1 MRNSPKHYYA
11 NYTGFVQTN
20 MSIERKKIFE
30 LLREKRRTC
39 KTCGNMVFGTIE
51 ELVVSHVSI
60 SERQGSI
67 FCVMCPNCSKKRRG
81 QLFICIS
88 CGRVNSRSAK
98 MILNNGCK
106 CSGVPD
112 PASSMYNVRHQAEN
126 AFNHYCENLEE
137 FHPELNDVDNGQ
149 HPAGELSL
157 IHDCMDLT
165 RSMVECE
172 TPLQAVASSVD
183 VQFNDG
189 AWETFD
195 ENDTDC
201 FDDKKMD
208 EKMESRT
215 LEMPTSFQPEN
226 FFNQENDWSLS
237 SRNYLINEHTDR
249 TGLKGIVYRAMIDHN
264 RMSCYDCL
272 SEMEMYFHL
281 LSTIIHHNS
290 SRNESIQ
297 ICSMLEHS
305 RTENEELLFSIKES
319 LFSSLDKQTRI
330 ALEATLPES
339 VVGGILERVHA
350 GIRYELDSHYINMPQ
365 SPRITTY
372 KEARAKYLDG
382 PKSILQNLPMPTPSI
397 KTLFTGTD
405 RACSYAHIPANQILN
420 HILALGY
427 DCYFYRAGFEKDW
440 TDIEH
445 EVYPM
450 FTDDDT
456 YPCEFF
462 RDAHNDVKEMMRNDP
477 AMPKETRVVILR
489 VWSDGFE
496 AHNVKGNIKFNSL
509 QVFTL
514 KLKGPKD
521 QTLPYA
527 LCFKTFNVREI
538 FVQLLKELFDLRQ
551 VRPRY
556 WGKDKKIFPTV
567 ALLELVS
574 NDYPERCFNTGIT
587 QNGNYTKRFGHSC
600 LYDKV
605 STPSCPCCQ
614 LQRMQ
619 IILGRSQN
627 LTVHPCAKCSDWWAK
642 VERGNKYPVPP
653 GGDITKVGMVELT
666 FELITNSLRD
676 LEVWYQEN
684 IGKSTGV
691 SMYAQKYM
699 NVLGICG
706 SIADGLMKSLRKS
719 QPLVDSESYPAIL
732 KSFKDMNIELDMFPS
747 MPMHMCFLGV
757 EKSLLDQ
764 TKNILQSG
772 RVTAQAK
779 FWKELI
785 KPMRSR
791 QQALNAVSI
800 DWCLPMM
807 FSGEAKNDIGPA
819 NWQSDHCLAFTRIS
833 LFQFADLDGMSGLVR
848 PSQLNRVIASFKR
861 MRVVW
866 FCLVSNMFCDLDYIS
881 IDFVEHLI
889 RMFLSCC
896 KDFSEHSSDDRL
908 DPFFS
913 SQSNIFSLLNC
924 PAIIKK
930 YGSLSGIWEG
940 EDEAFIRSVKSEI
953 STMRY
958 QTSHLKSLLVR
969 LLQTKTLNYL
979 NRNNPLDKSKVYAR
993 TNHVRVYA
1001 KGATCQE
1008 PSMILEQEVFVSGS
1022 INRRGD
1028 IFICFEERAGQ
1039 GIKLIPVV
1047 FDDLNGKWCLNL
1059 WYANARLGSN
1069 IQFVCDRAELK
1080 EFSQDYFLML
1090 RHSRESSLWTVICRS
1105 WRIRDNSGDLSLPLP
1120 QRGILTIEACL

>member
-1 MRNSPKHYYA
+1 
-11 NYTGFVQTN
+11 
-20 MSIERKKIFE
+20 
-30 LLREKRRTC
+30 
-39 KTCGNMVFGTIE
+39 
-51 ELVVSHVSI
+51 
-60 SERQGSI
+60 
-67 FCVMCPNCSKKRRG
+67 
-81 QLFICIS
+81 
-88 CGRVNSRSAK
+88 

-126 AFNHYCENLEE
+126 AFNHDCENLEE

-157 IHDCMDLT
+157 VHDCIDLT

-215 LEMPTSFQPEN
+215 LEMPTSFQPEY

-290 SRNESIQ
+290 SQNESIQ
-297 ICSMLEHS
+297 ICSMLEHT
-305 RTENEELLFSIKES
+305 RTENEELLFPIKE
-319 LFSSLDKQTRI
+319 LVFSSLEKQVCI

-350 GIRYELDSHYINMPQ
+350 GIRYELNSHYINMPQ

-445 EVYPM
+445 EVYPT

-462 RDAHNDVKEMMRNDP
+462 HDAHNDVKEMMRNDP

-496 AHNVKGNIKFNSL
+496 AHNVKGNNKFNSL
-509 QVFTL
+509 QVFTV
-514 KLKGPKD
+514 KLTGPKD
-521 QTLPYA
+521 QTLPFA

-538 FVQLLKELFDLRQ
+538 LVNLLEELLELRQ
-551 VRPRY
+551 VWLRY
-556 WGKDKKIFPTV
+556 WGKDKQVFPTI

-574 NDYPERCFNTGIT
+574 NDYPERCFNTGMS
-587 QNGNYTKRFGHSC
+587 QNGIYTKRSRYSC
-600 LYDKV
+600 LYDKLR
-605 STPSCPCCQ
+605 TPSCVHCQ
-614 LQRMQ
+614 LQRME
-619 IILGRSQN
+619 IILNDSVN
-627 LTVHPCAKCSDWWAK
+627 VALEPCEVCSDWWAK
-642 VERGNKYPVPP
+642 VERGSKYPIPP
-653 GGDITKVGMVELT
+653 GGDLTKVGNVELT
-666 FELITNSLRD
+666 FELIANTLQD
-676 LEVWYQEN
+676 LEIWYREN
-684 IGKSTGV
+684 RQQQGASSYTT
-691 SMYAQKYM
+691 KYM
-699 NVLGICG
+699 KVLGIG
-706 SIADGLMKSLRKS
+706 GGLADGLIKSLRKGES
-719 QPLVDSESYPAIL
+719 LVESESYPAI
-732 KSFKDMNIELDMFPS
+732 FKCYKELHIELDMFPS

-757 EKSLLDQ
+757 EKSLIDQ
-764 TKNILQSG
+764 TKNIILNGKKTVQG
-772 RVTAQAK
+772 K
-779 FWKELI
+779 FWKQVI
-785 KPMRSR
+785 QPMRSR
-791 QQALNAVSI
+791 QQALNKISI
-800 DWCLPMM
+800 DWCLPMS
-807 FSGEAKNDIGPA
+807 FSGEKQNDIGHA
-819 NWQSDHCLAFTRIS
+819 SWQSDHCLAFTRIS
-833 LFQFADLDGMSGLVR
+833 LFQFADIDGMFGDMC
-848 PSQLNRVIASFKR
+848 PTELNRVIASFKR

-866 FCLVSNMFCDLDYIS
+866 FCLVSNMFCDMAFIS
-881 IDFVEHLI
+881 TNRVDHLI

-896 KDFSEHSSDDRL
+896 KDFSEHSKEACC
-908 DPFFS
+908 DPFFAA
-913 SQSNIFSLLNC
+913 QSNIFSLLNC
-924 PAIIKK
+924 PATIKK
-930 YGSLSGIWEG
+930 YGSLGGIWEG
-940 EDEAFIRSVKSEI
+940 EDKAFVRCVKSEI
-953 STMRY
+953 STMPY
-958 QTSHLKSLLVR
+958 QTSHLLSLLAR
-969 LLQTKTLNYL
+969 LLRTKTLNYL
-979 NRNNPLDKSKVYAR
+979 NQDNPLDKCKLYSRTTNVKVYSKR
-993 TNHVRVYA
+993 RS
-1001 KGATCQE
+1001 CEE
-1008 PSMILEQEVFVSGS
+1008 PTMILDQEVFVSGLVDES
-1022 INRRGD
+1022 GD
-1028 IFICFEERAGQ
+1028 LFICFEETVGK
-1039 GIKLIPVV
+1039 GIKLFPVI
-1047 FDDLNGKWCLNL
+1047 FNDNDGKLCLNL
-1059 WYANARLGSN
+1059 WYAKPSLGHN
-1069 IQFVCDRAELK
+1069 HFFVSDRAELK
-1080 EFSQDYFLML
+1080 DYCRDYFLML
-1090 RHSRESSLWTVICRS
+1090 RH
-1105 WRIRDNSGDLSLPLP
+1105 N
-1120 QRGILTIEACL
+1120 LTCCQTHCCPWYKIVS